1 MKPPK
6 SETVVENLSSDSDS
20 DLEEVND
27 VKISDNNLPRSYVK
41 SSPKCEEIKRVAAA
55 TTTSLDS
62 TLTQNIEKMLAMEQM
77 NNFKSNNQNSG
88 AVVEN
93 MDDEDDFEEVEM
105 EQEVNMEALK
115 RQGPIEVKQA
125 LVPVFMKII
134 FLYLISSYLGECT

>member
-1 MKPPK
+1 MHKLKPPK
-6 SETVVENLSSDSDS
+6 PETVVENLSSDSES
-20 DLEEVND
+20 DFEEVND

-41 SSPKCEEIKRVAAA
+41 SSPKCEDIKPVAAA
-55 TTTSLDS
+55 TTSLDS

-115 RQGPIEVKQA
+115 RQGPIEVK
-125 LVPVFMKII
+125 
-134 FLYLISSYLGECT
+134 